1 MNRHSIPI
9 IPETPNVA
17 AAVYHP
23 DQNPPYTRPEPLRPP
38 AGAPN
43 VLLIMIDDVG
53 FRRTLR
59 VRWPVPHPHR
69 RAFGRNRREIQPI
82 PHHGSVL
89 ADACRHN

>member
-17 AAVYHP
+17 AAVYYP

-53 FRRTLR
+53 FGA
-59 VRWPVPHPHR
+59 PS
-69 RAFGRNRREIQPI
+69 AFGGPCRTP
-82 PHHGSVL
+82 PPSVWPKP
-89 ADACRHN
+89 A